1 MQAKRLF
8 LVGARLAL
16 VTAAAATLVAC
27 DVVVSS
33 MNANAKAQD
42 DWSKT
47 YTIEPNGKLEL
58 VNTNGL
64 IEVLA
69 TNGQQIEVKAERIA
83 RGNTE
88 QAAKDLLKQIQIK
101 ETASA
106 SQVRIESVF
115 PSGMG
120 FGGHS
125 EIRYH
130 LKVPAN
136 LSVRLQNTNG
146 QVSVEG
152 VRGAVYAETTNGGV
166 RGRDLSGTVE
176 ASTTNGGV
184 DLELNAL
191 AAGGVVASTTNGG
204 VEITVPEN
212 VKAELKA
219 SCTHGGVSVS
229 GLTVDGETTR
239 NRVEGRV
246 NGGGPRIALT
256 TTNGGIRVRA
266 GASAAQ

>member
-1 MQAKRLF
+1 MQAKRF
-8 LVGARLAL
+8 VVVGVRLAL
-16 VTAAAATLVAC
+16 VAAAATSLVAC

-42 DWSKT
+42 EWSKT
-47 YTIEPNGKLEL
+47 YAIAASGRLEL
-58 VNTNGL
+58 INTNGL

-69 TNGQQIEVKAERIA
+69 TDGQQIEVRAEKIA
-83 RGNTE
+83 RGNTD
-88 QAAKDLLKQIQIK
+88 QAAKDLLKQVQIK
-101 ETASA
+101 ESASA
-106 SQVRIESVF
+106 DQVRIESVF

-130 LKVPAN
+130 LKVPAGV
-136 LSVRLQNTNG
+136 SVRLQNTNG
-146 QVSVEG
+146 QVRVEG
-152 VRGAVYAETTNGGV
+152 IRGSVHAETTNGGV
-166 RGRDLSGTVE
+166 HGRDLSGTVE

-184 DLELNAL
+184 DLELNVL
-191 AAGGVVASTTNGG
+191 APGGVVASTTNGG

-212 VKAELKA
+212 VKAELAA

-239 NRVEGRV
+239 NRVQGRV
-246 NGGGPRIALT
+246 NGGGPKISLT